1 MKLIK
6 WLALIALLIMVLT
19 QPSFYSDNSMGN
31 YDVMDQDGTLLTTDG
46 GDDIVLFSAIDGA
59 FYVNGDEI
67 RFVNGVTA
75 NDKMLID
82 LGDLT
87 WRLKSYAR

>member
-1 MKLIK
+1 MLKYLV
-6 WLALIALLIMVLT
+6 LLSLLITVLF
-19 QPSFYSDNSMGN
+19 QPSYYSDNIMGN

-67 RFVNGVTA
+67 RFVDGETA
-75 NDKMLID
+75 NDNLIMD
-82 LGDLT
+82 LGE
-87 WRLKSYAR
+87 LKWLLKN

>member
-6 WLALIALLIMVLT
+6 WLALIALLVMVLT
-19 QPSFYSDNSMGN
+19 QPSFYSDNTMGN
-31 YDVMDQDGTLLTTDG
+31 YDVFAQDGTLLTTDG

-67 RFVNGVTA
+67 RFVDGETA
-75 NDKMLID
+75 NDNLVVD
-82 LGDLT
+82 LGGLK
-87 WRLKSYAR
+87 WLLKSCVK